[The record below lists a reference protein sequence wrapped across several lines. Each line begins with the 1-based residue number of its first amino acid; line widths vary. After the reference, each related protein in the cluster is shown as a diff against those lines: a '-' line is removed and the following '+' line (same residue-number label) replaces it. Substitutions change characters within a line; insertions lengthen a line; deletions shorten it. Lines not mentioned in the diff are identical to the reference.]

1 MEHGSSLKV
10 VLGSLAGNLA
20 IVIAKVA
27 AAVVTGS
34 GSMLGEAIHSSA
46 DCMNQVLLL
55 VGARQ
60 AQKPPSASHP
70 MGYGRS
76 AYFWSFL
83 VALMLFFGGGVFSLR
98 EGYEKLHEPEQ
109 LEHLP
114 AALAILLVSLIIEI
128 LSLAQA
134 AGELNRRRGPV
145 GFMAYLRQTTDA
157 DLVVLFAEN
166 GGDVVGLLLALGALG
181 LSVITG
187 DPRWDAIGSLGIGA
201 LLTVI
206 AGVLAREVTSLLL
219 GERADPAI
227 ERAFR
232 EEAALDPQLGPVL
245 RVITVQQGPAQVMI
259 AAKLF
264 AKPGIDA
271 ETLAHAFNRLEA
283 RMRARCPEVKWQF
296 LEPDVE
302 D

>member
-60 AQKPPSASHP
+60 AQKPPSPSHP

-83 VALMLFFGGGVFSLR
+83 VALMLFFGGGIFSLR

-114 AALAILLVSLIIEI
+114 AALAILLVSL
-128 LSLAQA
+128 
-134 AGELNRRRGPV
+134 
-145 GFMAYLRQTTDA
+145 
-157 DLVVLFAEN
+157 
-166 GGDVVGLLLALGALG
+166 
-181 LSVITG
+181 VI
-187 DPRWDAIGSLGIGA
+187 
-201 LLTVI
+201 
-206 AGVLAREVTSLLL
+206 
-219 GERADPAI
+219 
-227 ERAFR
+227 
-232 EEAALDPQLGPVL
+232 
-245 RVITVQQGPAQVMI
+245 
-259 AAKLF
+259 
-264 AKPGIDA
+264 
-271 ETLAHAFNRLEA
+271 
-283 RMRARCPEVKWQF
+283 
-296 LEPDVE
+296 
-302 D
+302 

>member
-1 MEHGSSLKV
+1 MEHGGSLKV
-10 VLGSLAGNLA
+10 VLGSLAGNVA

-76 AYFWSFL
+76 AYFWSFV
-83 VALMLFFGGGVFSLR
+83 VALMLFFGGGVFSIR
-98 EGYEKLHEPEQ
+98 EGFEKLHDPEP
-109 LEHLP
+109 LSHLS
-114 AALAILLVSLIIEI
+114 AAVVILLVSLVIEA
-128 LSLAQA
+128 LSLGQA
-134 AGELNRRRGPV
+134 ARELNRRRGAV
-145 GFMAYLRQTTDA
+145 GFFTYLRQTTDA

-181 LSVITG
+181 LSVVTG
-187 DPRWDAIGSLGIGA
+187 DPRWDAMGSLGIGV
-201 LLTVI
+201 LLTLI

-232 EEAALDPQLGPVL
+232 EEAAADPELGPVL

-259 AAKLF
+259 AAKIF
-264 AKPGIDA
+264 AKPGLDA
-271 ETLAHAFNRLEA
+271 AALAHAYNRLES